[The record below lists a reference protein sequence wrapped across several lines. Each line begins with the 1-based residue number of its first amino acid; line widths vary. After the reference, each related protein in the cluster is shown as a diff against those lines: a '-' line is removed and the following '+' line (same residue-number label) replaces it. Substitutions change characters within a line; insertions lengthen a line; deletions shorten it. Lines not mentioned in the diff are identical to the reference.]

1 MTVTYCTTAYVPRR
15 LRFRG
20 LLQESG
26 ILWARVSHVSQIVI
40 YAELSLSYLRTYAM
54 EQEGEHGRRASYNGM
69 NGPDM
74 NMSTLF
80 AVRAS
85 GKQSFR
91 SSKNAQ
97 VVEA

>member
-1 MTVTYCTTAYVPRR
+1 
-15 LRFRG
+15 
-20 LLQESG
+20 
-26 ILWARVSHVSQIVI
+26 
-40 YAELSLSYLRTYAM
+40 M